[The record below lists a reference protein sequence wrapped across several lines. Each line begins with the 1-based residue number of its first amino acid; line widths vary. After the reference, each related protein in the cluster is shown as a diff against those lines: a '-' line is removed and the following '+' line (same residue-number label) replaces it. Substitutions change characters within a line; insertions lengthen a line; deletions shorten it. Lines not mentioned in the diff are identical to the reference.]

1 MFKNVEKNK
10 IMLEGAYRKVKNYY
24 YYNKNFII
32 MREKI
37 ADFESDEKKM
47 DETFDIMAYHL
58 SHESSKKSVDYFNML
73 IRQIDFFVLPKKFE
87 SVSSSKKSF
96 ISNTVPKNKKMKTV
110 NFFIEL
116 PQVVQTVQKQTTN
129 GKKLKF
135 KQQTDFVFQA
145 ESVLFLFEYDICCKS

>member
-110 NFFIEL
+110 NFFIDAPIEIFIL
-116 PQVVQTVQKQTTN
+116 DALWTVLLAKIDYDEGILSYDVYGNTIN
-129 GKKLKF
+129 
-135 KQQTDFVFQA
+135 
-145 ESVLFLFEYDICCKS
+145 EYFHQNI

>member
-96 ISNTVPKNKKMKTV
+96 ISNTVPKNKKMRIILSPYIGETKFTTMTLHHFSFQEKCY
-110 NFFIEL
+110 NFL
-116 PQVVQTVQKQTTN
+116 
-129 GKKLKF
+129 
-135 KQQTDFVFQA
+135 
-145 ESVLFLFEYDICCKS
+145 DIIQ